1 MKRVF
6 WLALGAT
13 VGVLVVRKLSAKAER
28 LTPAGLADTISN
40 QVAEVG
46 AAIRAF
52 GAEVRA
58 GMDARE
64 GELRAALG
72 IDDTETNGYHGGID
86 AAAAARMA
94 ADHRAQWRDE
104 A

>member
-1 MKRVF
+1 MKRLF

-28 LTPAGLADTISN
+28 FTPAGLMD
-40 QVAEVG
+40 QVTEQVTEVG

-64 GELRAALG
+64 DELRSALG
-72 IDDTETNGYHGGID
+72 IDDNGTNGYHGLD
-86 AAAAARMA
+86 ADAAARMA
-94 ADHRAQWRDE
+94 REHRAQWRDE

>member
-1 MKRVF
+1 MKRLF

-13 VGVLVVRKLSAKAER
+13 AGVLVVRKLSAKAEQF
-28 LTPAGLADTISN
+28 TPAGLADQLGES
-40 QVAEVG
+40 VREVG

-58 GMDARE
+58 GMEARE
-64 GELRAALG
+64 DELRAGLG
-72 IDDTETNGYHGGID
+72 LDDDGTNGYHGRLD
-86 AAAAARMA
+86 AEAAARMA
-94 ADHRAQWRDE
+94 AEHRAQWRDE